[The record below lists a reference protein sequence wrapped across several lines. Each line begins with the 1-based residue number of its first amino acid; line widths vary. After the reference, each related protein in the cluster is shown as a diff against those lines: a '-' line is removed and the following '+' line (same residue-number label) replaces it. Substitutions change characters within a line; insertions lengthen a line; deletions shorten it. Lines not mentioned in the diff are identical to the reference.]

1 MKQVSTARV
10 QKAIHNLQHLTG
22 TTAEELA
29 PLIGVHTRQV
39 HGWVNGHRITERHL
53 KRIYELTERAEYEL
67 EGTTPEQ
74 RRAHLMESI
83 DCMSM
88 YRRWLA
94 DAPRKQRIQY
104 QALSVLEKLGG
115 EELNPHETSYEH
127 WEPPQ

>member
-1 MKQVSTARV
+1 MKKVSVNRV
-10 QKAIHNLQHLTG
+10 RKAIDNLKNLTG
-22 TTAEELA
+22 ATTEELA
-29 PLIGVHTRQV
+29 LLIGVHTRQI

-53 KRIYELTERAEYEL
+53 KLIYELTERAEYEL

-115 EELNPHETSYEH
+115 EELNPHETPHEY

>member
-1 MKQVSTARV
+1 MKQVSATRV
-10 QKAIHNLQHLTG
+10 QKAIYNLQCLTG

-29 PLIGVHTRQV
+29 PLIGVRTRQI

-53 KRIYELTERAEYEL
+53 KRIYDLTERAEYEL

-83 DCMSM
+83 DSMSI

-94 DAPRKQRIQY
+94 DAPRKQCIQY

-115 EELNPHETSYEH
+115 EELNPHETPHEH

>member
-1 MKQVSTARV
+1 MKKVSGNRV
-10 QKAIHNLQHLTG
+10 RKALDNLKNLTG
-22 TTAEELA
+22 VTTEELA
-29 PLIGVHTRQV
+29 PLIGVHTRQI
-39 HGWVNGHRITERHL
+39 HNWVNGHRITERHL
-53 KRIYELTERAEYEL
+53 KRIYDLTERAEYEL

-83 DCMSM
+83 DSMSI

-115 EELNPHETSYEH
+115 EELNPHEKPHEH

>member
-1 MKQVSTARV
+1 MKKVSGNRV
-10 QKAIHNLQHLTG
+10 RKALDNLKNLTG
-22 TTAEELA
+22 ATTEELA
-29 PLIGVHTRQV
+29 PLIGVHTRQI
-39 HGWVNGHRITERHL
+39 HNWVNGHHITERHL
-53 KRIYELTERAEYEL
+53 KRIYDLTERAEYEL

-83 DCMSM
+83 DCMSI

-104 QALSVLEKLGG
+104 QAFSVLEKLGG
-115 EELNPHETSYEH
+115 EELNPHEPPYEH

>member
-1 MKQVSTARV
+1 MKKVSGNRV
-10 QKAIHNLQHLTG
+10 RKAIDNLKNLTG
-22 TTAEELA
+22 ATTEELA
-29 PLIGVHTRQV
+29 LLIGVHTRQI

-115 EELNPHETSYEH
+115 EELNPHETTHEY

>member
-1 MKQVSTARV
+1 MKKVSTARV

-29 PLIGVHTRQV
+29 PLIGVHARQV
-39 HGWVNGHRITERHL
+39 YSWVNGHRITERHL

-83 DCMSM
+83 DRMSI

-104 QALSVLEKLGG
+104 QALSVLEKLG
-115 EELNPHETSYEH
+115 EEEINPHEKPHEH
-127 WEPPQ
+127 WETPQ

>member
-1 MKQVSTARV
+1 MKKVSGNRV
-10 QKAIHNLQHLTG
+10 RKALDNLKNLTG
-22 TTAEELA
+22 ATTEELA
-29 PLIGVHTRQV
+29 PLIGVHTRQI
-39 HGWVNGHRITERHL
+39 HNWVNGHRITERHL
-53 KRIYELTERAEYEL
+53 KRIYDLTERAEYEL

-83 DCMSM
+83 DSMSI

-115 EELNPHETSYEH
+115 EELNLHETPHEH

>member
-1 MKQVSTARV
+1 MKKVSTTRV

-29 PLIGVHTRQV
+29 PLIGVHARQV
-39 HGWVNGHRITERHL
+39 YGWVNGHRITERHL

-83 DCMSM
+83 DCMSI

-94 DAPRKQRIQY
+94 DAPHKQRIQY
-104 QALSVLEKLGG
+104 QVLSVLEKLGG
-115 EELNPHETSYEH
+115 EELNPHETPYEH

>member
-1 MKQVSTARV
+1 MKKVSGNRV
-10 QKAIHNLQHLTG
+10 RKALDNLKNLTG
-22 TTAEELA
+22 ATTEELA
-29 PLIGVHTRQV
+29 PLIGVHTRQI
-39 HGWVNGHRITERHL
+39 HNWVNGHRITERHL
-53 KRIYELTERAEYEL
+53 KRIYDLTERAEYEL

-83 DCMSM
+83 DCMSI

-104 QALSVLEKLGG
+104 QAFSVLEKLGG
-115 EELNPHETSYEH
+115 EELNPHEPPYEH